1 MNQEQKNG
9 LIRHTLTFIG
19 GLLLYNGLLNENEV
33 QELVS
38 ASMTLI
44 GLIWSILEKRK
55 TINGTEEK

>member
-1 MNQEQKNG
+1 MNQLQKNG

-55 TINGTEEK
+55 TINGTKEK

>member
-1 MNQEQKNG
+1 MNQLQKNG